1 MKSKEEQEAAALE
14 AAQKEAELKA
24 EAEAKAEAERLE
36 AEKLAADKEAKKPA
50 KKAKAKQK
58 EEISNEELAQNLKPR
73 YHLVNVPNGD
83 GWKQISKE
91 DFTDVDAF
99 AILEFWDTL
108 EGFDKEKAIKSIF
121 E

>member
-1 MKSKEEQEAAALE
+1 MAKEKKNNVTENEAL
-14 AAQKEAELKA
+14 
-24 EAEAKAEAERLE
+24 AKT
-36 AEKLAADKEAKKPA
+36 
-50 KKAKAKQK
+50 
-58 EEISNEELAQNLKPR
+58 LKPR
-73 YHLVNVPNGD
+73 FAVVSVPNGD

-99 AILEFWDTL
+99 EILEFWDKI

>member
-1 MKSKEEQEAAALE
+1 MAKPKKNEE
-14 AAQKEAELKA
+14 AAQEESPKIDIVQDEQVKEQSEEAAQEESPSDQSEEEPKKELTKN
-24 EAEAKAEAERLE
+24 EALAKT
-36 AEKLAADKEAKKPA
+36 
-50 KKAKAKQK
+50 
-58 EEISNEELAQNLKPR
+58 LKPR

-108 EGFDKEKAIKSIF
+108 ENFDKEKAIKSIF